1 MTYRKIQLKD
11 PEGLHA
17 RNSVQI
23 CMAVRQWDVKVCL
36 RLGEREA
43 AADQILEVMAL
54 NADCGDWI
62 EIISEGRGRNRG
74 VGCGSG
80 DPAVRCGFESVRG
93 TVQINKWGASPKKG
107 VLFYDEV
114 FSKTR

>member
-23 CMAVRQWDVKVCL
+23 CMAVRQRDVKVCL

-54 NADCGDWI
+54 NAGCGDWI
-62 EIISEGRGRNRG
+62 EIISEGREETEAL
-74 VGCGSG
+74 
-80 DPAVRCGFESVRG
+80 DAVLEIL
-93 TVQINKWGASPKKG
+93 Q
-107 VLFYDEV
+107 
-114 FSKTR
+114 

>member
-23 CMAVRQWDVKVCL
+23 CMAVRQRDVKVCL

-54 NADCGDWI
+54 NAGCGDWI
-62 EIISEGRGRNRG
+62 EIISEGGEETEAL
-74 VGCGSG
+74 
-80 DPAVRCGFESVRG
+80 DALLEIL
-93 TVQINKWGASPKKG
+93 Q
-107 VLFYDEV
+107 
-114 FSKTR
+114 

>member
-1 MTYRKIQLKD
+1 MTYKKIQLKD

-23 CMAVRQWDVKVCL
+23 CMAVRQRDVKVCL

-62 EIISEGRGRNRG
+62 RRQGRNRG

-80 DPAVRCGFESVRG
+80 DPAVRCGLNPLGERF
-93 TVQINKWGASPKKG
+93 K
-107 VLFYDEV
+107 
-114 FSKTR
+114 

>member
-1 MTYRKIQLKD
+1 MTYKKIQLKD

-23 CMAVRQWDVKVCL
+23 CMAVRQRDVKVCL

-62 EIISEGRGRNRG
+62 EIISEGREETELCIFQNAFSREKSNFQSDLAYHDGAVSGHYDSIISGG
-74 VGCGSG
+74 V
-80 DPAVRCGFESVRG
+80 
-93 TVQINKWGASPKKG
+93 
-107 VLFYDEV
+107 
-114 FSKTR
+114 

>member
-1 MTYRKIQLKD
+1 MKYKKIQLKD

-17 RNSVQI
+17 RNSAQI
-23 CMAVRQWDVKVCL
+23 CMAVRRRDVKVCL

-62 EIISEGRGRNRG
+62 EILSEGR
-74 VGCGSG
+74 
-80 DPAVRCGFESVRG
+80 EEEE
-93 TVQINKWGASPKKG
+93 T
-107 VLFYDEV
+107 LDEV
-114 FSKTR
+114 LAILQ

>member
-23 CMAVRQWDVKVCL
+23 CMAVRQRDVKVCL

-43 AADQILEVMAL
+43 AADQILEVMGSWLPAL
-54 NADCGDWI
+54 SPYL
-62 EIISEGRGRNRG
+62 SEQ
-74 VGCGSG
+74 VWE
-80 DPAVRCGFESVRG
+80 P
-93 TVQINKWGASPKKG
+93 
-107 VLFYDEV
+107 
-114 FSKTR
+114 